1 MPDAHDMTITDIVS
15 SPDLTSAE
23 PADAARPAARMGS
36 TKARP
41 YTLGEE
47 IANSI
52 IHGLGVALS
61 ISALTMLIVFAAQA
75 HNGWALASGIVFG
88 IGLVLEYTA
97 STLYHSF
104 PQERVKHV
112 FKILDHC
119 GIYVL
124 IAGSYTPFM
133 LVTLRAHG
141 GLWFFAVVWSL
152 AIAGISVEAFWAYRP
167 RWLSASV
174 YLGMGW
180 LVVVAIKP
188 LAASLPT
195 AGLALLVAGGLC
207 YTLGTAFYVLKKVR
221 YMHAVWHLWVLAGS
235 ILHFLAVL
243 IYVIIPS

>member
-1 MPDAHDMTITDIVS
+1 VSGKRDTTIADIMPSDDFSRT
-15 SPDLTSAE
+15 E
-23 PADAARPAARMGS
+23 AAAAPAAERMGS
-36 TKARP
+36 TKLRP

-61 ISALTMLIVFAAQA
+61 VCALTMLIVFAAQA
-75 HNGWALASGIVFG
+75 RNGWALASGIVFG
-88 IGLVLEYTA
+88 ISLVLEYTA

-104 PQERVKHV
+104 PQEKVKHV

-124 IAGSYTPFM
+124 IAGSYTPFT

-141 GLWFFAVVWSL
+141 GLWLFAVVWGL

-180 LVVVAIKP
+180 LVTVAIKP

-207 YTLGTAFYVLKKVR
+207 YTLGTVFYVLKKVR
-221 YMHAVWHLWVLAGS
+221 YMHAVWHVWVLAGS

-243 IYVIIPS
+243 VYVIIPS